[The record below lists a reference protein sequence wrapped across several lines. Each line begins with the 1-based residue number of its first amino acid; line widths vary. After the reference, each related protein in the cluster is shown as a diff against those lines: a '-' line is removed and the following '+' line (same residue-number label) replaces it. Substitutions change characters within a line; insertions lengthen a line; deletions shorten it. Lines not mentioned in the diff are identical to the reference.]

1 MKEKEQRKKYF
12 QEYYQTHKKQKKKYY
27 LNNREKLLKWQKE
40 YNATHKEQIREY
52 HLNNREKLLKQ
63 MRDYTKSPHGRL
75 MRERYEQTPKR
86 KRYRKAIRETRVAID
101 RGDIIKPKLCELCG
115 KERRLG
121 SHHEDYSKP
130 LQVVW
135 LCSDCHGKR
144 HSAGNDDIKKKIR
157 MIYEKKYMTNKKV
170 MVIPERRSDEIM
182 PRLSNNISI
191 G

>member
-12 QEYYQTHKKQKKKYY
+12 QEYYQDNKEKIRKQ
-27 LNNREKLLKWQKE
+27 Q
-40 YNATHKEQIREY
+40 REY
-52 HLNNREKLLKQ
+52 HQKYYQNNRDKLIQLT
-63 MRDYTKSPHGRL
+63 RDWRKSSHGRL
-75 MRERYEQTPKR
+75 MIMRYERTPKR
-86 KRYRKAIRETRVAID
+86 KRYRKAVMETQSAVA